1 MPLNE
6 IPKFFHPEIRHLID
20 FALED
25 AWRELSNQDL
35 ADAASVRGK
44 LATTIVA
51 LRPLVRLTR
60 SSSNGSRCTPPEKP
74 SNMQRE
80 RNIGGKSV
88 KKRLRLNRAWSR
100 NLGI

>member
-25 AWRELSNQDL
+25 AWQELRNQDL

-44 LATTIVA
+44 LATT
-51 LRPLVRLTR
+51 
-60 SSSNGSRCTPPEKP
+60 NCGSC
-74 SNMQRE
+74 SH
-80 RNIGGKSV
+80 
-88 KKRLRLNRAWSR
+88 W
-100 NLGI
+100 